1 MASKKYSESFLT
13 HESAKYYEN
22 VVYGSRSYDKF
33 VWELQSARLA
43 SIFDKLKETHN
54 GLTHLDFA
62 CGTGRI
68 ISFVENYTKESTGID
83 ISESMLSIAKDKV
96 TKAKLLMGDISS
108 NHEICA
114 TSYSVIT
121 TFRFFLNA
129 EPPLR
134 KRMMEFLSAHL
145 NGSEARLIFNIQGN
159 KHSLRHL
166 AIKWRTNKGERIN
179 EMSYIE
185 VRQLVEESGLEIE
198 SWHGFGVVPPFLHRS
213 LLGSLMRI
221 VDRIFAK
228 LPFMKLV
235 SYDLLFVCK
244 IKT

>member
-1 MASKKYSESFLT
+1 MPTKNYSESFQN
-13 HESAKYYEN
+13 HESAKFYED

-33 VWELQSARLA
+33 IWELQSTRLA
-43 SIFDKLKETHN
+43 SIFDELNRSHS

-68 ISFVENYTKESTGID
+68 ISFVENFTKESTGID
-83 ISESMLSIAKDKV
+83 ISESMLSVAKKKI
-96 TKAKLLMGDISS
+96 TKAKLLVGDISD
-108 NHEICA
+108 NQDICV
-114 TSYSVIT
+114 TTYSVIT

-134 KRMMEFLSAHL
+134 KRVMEFLSARL
-145 NGSEARLIFNIQGN
+145 DGSEARLIFNIQGN

-166 AIKWRTNKGERIN
+166 AIKWRTKKGERIN

-221 VDRIFAK
+221 VDRMFTK

-235 SYDLLFVCK
+235 SYDLLFVCR
-244 IKT
+244 TRA